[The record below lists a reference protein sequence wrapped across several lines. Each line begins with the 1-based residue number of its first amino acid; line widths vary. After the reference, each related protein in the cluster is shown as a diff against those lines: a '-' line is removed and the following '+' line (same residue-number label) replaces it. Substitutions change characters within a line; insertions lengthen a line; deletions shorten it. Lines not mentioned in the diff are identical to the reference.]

1 MEESSRDPRDKRPAA
16 DFERQAEQRSSGLIG
31 ELFGFLL
38 DSRKWW
44 LAPILLALLVIGA
57 LAVLAQT
64 AAAPFIYTL
73 F

>member
-1 MEESSRDPRDKRPAA
+1 MEESSRGVRNEDRT
-16 DFERQAEQRSSGLIG
+16 DFERQAEQRSSGLLG
-31 ELFGFLL
+31 ELFGYLR